1 MLYGRFVLPIRSVHQ
16 AALELQEHLFLLE
29 QLLALFINLEASFLV
44 ALHRGRLGL
53 LLLLLLLLLHFDLVD
68 LGLQRSDLF
77 EVLFA

>member
-53 LLLLLLLLLHFDLVD
+53 LLLLLLLHFDLVD

>member
-53 LLLLLLLLLHFDLVD
+53 LLLLLLLLHFDLVD